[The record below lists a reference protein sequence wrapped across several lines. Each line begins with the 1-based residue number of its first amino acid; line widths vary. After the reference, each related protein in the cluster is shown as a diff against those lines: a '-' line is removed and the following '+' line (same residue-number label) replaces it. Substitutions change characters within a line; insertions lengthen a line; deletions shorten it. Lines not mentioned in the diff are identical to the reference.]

1 MSATIDNLIFSLSAL
16 NLRLGQ
22 LGQSDRGWEAMVWRG
37 RIGYGEYS
45 CGTGRTAAGA
55 LEEAIGK
62 MERNEVGRGED
73 VGRREA
79 AAPPPAGRGPP
90 PPPPPRPPRAPP
102 NVPLFA

>member
-79 AAPPPAGRGPP
+79 AAGSEELG
-90 PPPPPRPPRAPP
+90 
-102 NVPLFA
+102 F